1 MPHGCQQLFERACRA
16 TQFQEMLMLVVGTQV
31 IADRGGKDGFTVE
44 FVGEGG
50 EVVSVEMRNDNGR
63 TLNRMNAIDRA
74 KAMMA
79 QLAVLDT
86 DAVALLDAAGERAI
100 DTGEEDLSGR

>member
-1 MPHGCQQLFERACRA
+1 MRRSTSRARRRSPEAPSNSFAIDGRPRGRPFFVSMPHGCQQLFERACRA

-63 TLNRMNAIDRA
+63 TLNRMNA
-74 KAMMA
+74 
-79 QLAVLDT
+79 
-86 DAVALLDAAGERAI
+86 
-100 DTGEEDLSGR
+100 